1 MTWES
6 KPLRYGGN
14 CDSCGTKI
22 EVRAVGWHDAS
33 IKKVRCAACGPL
45 QEVAGTSDVVATAE
59 PVTSVARSG
68 EPVPDYQ
75 PGLDPSAGF
84 GVGTPGGSAQREYER
99 RREHEHQA
107 AQQQRG
113 VRLLFVVLAAVGGYL
128 AVQVFAA
135 IVNHIQP
142 TNTTSPVHQIVPPS
156 TAHGL
161 GLMFAVVAAIGM
173 TRTLWGRR
181 QSTESWGSGARGERI
196 VAARLATL
204 GGRGVM
210 TIHDRRI
217 PGSKAN
223 IDHIAVG
230 PSGVYVIDAKVTKG
244 KVSAKTT
251 GPIWNR
257 GPVKLFFGGR
267 DRSSALEGMSRQV
280 DVVSK
285 VLNNKFAT
293 NGASVQPMLVLVGAE
308 WGWFARPLRVRGVWV
323 GWPKAMSQSVGRAGQ
338 LSPEAI
344 RRIAQILASELAEA

>member
-1 MTWES
+1 MS
-6 KPLRYGGN
+6 NSRQLVLDHPAQCSRCPRQLGPG
-14 CDSCGTKI
+14 DL
-22 EVRAVGWHDAS
+22 VAVDTTDE
-33 IKKVRCAACGPL
+33 L
-45 QEVAGTSDVVATAE
+45 
-59 PVTSVARSG
+59 VTCLTCLG
-68 EPVPDYQ
+68 EPITDDD

-84 GVGTPGGSAQREYER
+84 GVGTPGGSAQREYDR
-99 RREHEHQA
+99 RRQRERQA

-113 VRLLFVVLAAVGGYL
+113 IRLIFVALAAVGGYVV
-128 AVQVFAA
+128 VQVFAT
-135 IVNHIQP
+135 IVNHSGP
-142 TNTTSPVHQIVPPS
+142 TRTMTPVHRILPPS

-161 GLMFAVVAAIGM
+161 GFMIAVVAAVGAA
-173 TRTLWGRR
+173 RTLWGRR

-204 GGRGVM
+204 TGRGVI

-217 PGSKAN
+217 PGSRAN

-230 PSGVYVIDAKVTKG
+230 PCGVFVIDAKVTRG

-280 DVVSK
+280 EVVSR
-285 VLNNKFAT
+285 VLRDKSAI

-308 WGWFARPLRVRGVWV
+308 WGWFARPMRVRGVWV
-323 GWPKAMSQSVGRAGQ
+323 GWPRAMARSVGRAGQ
-338 LSPEAI
+338 LSPDAI
-344 RRIAQILASELAEA
+344 RRIATTLASELDEA